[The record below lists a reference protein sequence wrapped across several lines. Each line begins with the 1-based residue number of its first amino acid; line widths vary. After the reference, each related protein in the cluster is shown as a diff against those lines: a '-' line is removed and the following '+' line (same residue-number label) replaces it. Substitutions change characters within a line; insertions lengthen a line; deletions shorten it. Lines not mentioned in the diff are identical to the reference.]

1 MRCRDSLKIRKKM
14 DKIKKNMGIAKLLAR
29 KSQRTRFNAR
39 MQLRMK
45 ANCIF
50 FLEFPTLLV

>member
-1 MRCRDSLKIRKKM
+1 M